1 MKKII
6 AENNR
11 PFYIHTDRLLC
22 VECCNCGMMHYE
34 SFAIISGSVIEIT
47 MNSKK
52 GVVYVKGVQGEH
64 PGNTI
69 QACIDE
75 HDMLAVI

>member
-1 MKKII
+1 MKQII

-11 PFYIHTDRLLC
+11 PFYIHIDRLLC
-22 VECCNCGMMHYE
+22 VECCNCGMKHYE
-34 SFAIISGSVIEIT
+34 SFSIISNSVIEIT

-52 GVVYVKGVQGEH
+52 GVTYVKGVQGEH
-64 PGNTI
+64 PGNNI
-69 QACIDE
+69 QSCIDE